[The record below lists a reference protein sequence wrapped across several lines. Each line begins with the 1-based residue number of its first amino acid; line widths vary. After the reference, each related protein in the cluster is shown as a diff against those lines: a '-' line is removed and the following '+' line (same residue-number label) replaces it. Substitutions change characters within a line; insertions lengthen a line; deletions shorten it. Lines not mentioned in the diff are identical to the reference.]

1 MTLKGKK
8 IFLAGDSRSS
18 NDYTFYKETLEKKTG
33 AEVIV
38 GGESGWNVLKNAS
51 DIYFERLTSSPHD
64 FSLWLVG
71 GNDIGGKGTVGTFSE
86 ENSRIYG
93 EPKAVET
100 DINENYSGTLFIQ
113 AIDHIMRKYK
123 DLFYDWRK
131 LTWESKPKMIFCT
144 DLPQKRFGGDDTW
157 SLKENH
163 ERKNRAIRECAV
175 KNNVALLD
183 LYTLCNFDMSFEPE
197 WTAPTDMVNNNGLYF
212 MDGLHPNVFGIDII
226 TSLEIAEM
234 KKYVTIL

>member
-18 NDYTFYKETLEKKTG
+18 NDYTFYKEILEEKTG

-38 GGESGWNVLKNAS
+38 GGASGWSVARNAS
-51 DIYFERLTSSPHD
+51 NTYFEKVTSSPHD

-71 GNDIGGKGTVGTFSE
+71 GNDIGKKGTVGTFSD
-86 ENSRIYG
+86 SISG
-93 EPKAVET
+93 DEPTANET

-113 AIDHIMRKYK
+113 AIDHMMRKYK
-123 DLFYDWRK
+123 ALFYDWRK
-131 LTWESKPKMIFCT
+131 LSWDNKPKMIFCT
-144 DLPQKRFGGDDTW
+144 DLPQKRSGGDDTW
-157 SLKENH
+157 SLKENW
-163 ERKNRAIRECAV
+163 ERKNRAIRECAD

-183 LYTLCNFDMSFEPE
+183 LYALCNFDMSFEPE

-212 MDGLHPNVFGIDII
+212 MDGLHPNKYGIDII

-234 KKYVTIL
+234 KKYVTML